1 MVEYGVYGIIEPYCK
16 KIVYIDFYVYNWN
29 KMREYPDDRTYVL
42 DAVESMKFCGN
53 QYWKDIITMWNSG
66 NDLYDNDTEV
76 VVFEYVEKMDEIEEK
91 VKKYI
96 DIFKPKYNVD

>member
-1 MVEYGVYGIIEPYCK
+1 
-16 KIVYIDFYVYNWN
+16 
-29 KMREYPDDRTYVL
+29 
-42 DAVESMKFCGN
+42 
-53 QYWKDIITMWNSG
+53 MWNSG